1 MRFHEVICLNYAG
14 LPNVPLMRLVSG
26 SEHSKQIALM
36 DGDGSFVSTLSVDVK
51 ELMVVLA
58 LSFKSP
64 LRLAPPGRVGEA
76 WPVCVE
82 PLHPSDFTKDDW
94 QQFTQLAKAGLQNPF
109 SQFEL
114 IPCQSLSAIGIAA
127 QLASLIGNV
136 GTFAREY
143 SSHPSRNTTGMLLGF
158 RRPLHCR
165 SL

>member
-76 WPVCVE
+76 WPVCV
-82 PLHPSDFTKDDW
+82 PGFANLCTHQTLPKMTGS
-94 QQFTQLAKAGLQNPF
+94 
-109 SQFEL
+109 S
-114 IPCQSLSAIGIAA
+114 SLS
-127 QLASLIGNV
+127 
-136 GTFAREY
+136 
-143 SSHPSRNTTGMLLGF
+143 
-158 RRPLHCR
+158 
-165 SL
+165 